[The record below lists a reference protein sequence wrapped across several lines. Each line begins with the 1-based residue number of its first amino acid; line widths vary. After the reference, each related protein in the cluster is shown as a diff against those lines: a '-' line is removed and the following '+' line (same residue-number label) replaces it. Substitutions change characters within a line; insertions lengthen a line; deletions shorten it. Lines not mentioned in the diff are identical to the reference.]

1 LFNDLL
7 DRASTFDDG
16 AQTRAI
22 AIPAPDAQSGTFQRT
37 IRYGY
42 DDLNRLT
49 SAQESGSTT
58 NSFSYAYDRSG
69 NRTDGG
75 NTSDAANQVSGWIY
89 DAAGALTNDGVTTD
103 ERRTTND
110 ERRTKVELSVTP
122 QRSRWRQYHHP
133 LRAGSRRPAQPGA
146 ADWHDQLPVWDGT
159 ACRANGQYADVV
171 RRRRAGQRAAGAD
184 RDTGHAREQL

>member
-7 DRASTFDDG
+7 DRASMFDDG
-16 AQTRAI
+16 AQTMAI

-37 IRYGY
+37 IRCGY

-75 NTSDAANQVSGWIY
+75 NTSDAANQVSGWTY
-89 DAAGALTNDGVTTD
+89 DAAGALTNDSVTTD
-103 ERRTTND
+103 VRPGAVDLAGAQCHPRD
-110 ERRTKVELSVTP
+110 WDR
-122 QRSRWRQYHHP
+122 QGDCRSR
-133 LRAGSRRPAQPGA
+133 RR
-146 ADWHDQLPVWDGT
+146 L
-159 ACRANGQYADVV
+159 
-171 RRRRAGQRAAGAD
+171 
-184 RDTGHAREQL
+184 